1 MSEAY
6 WKKRYYAAE
15 KAFHILKNYTKS
27 VNASLWSDDYREL
40 AGLIHSAGRD
50 VFWLTRCGSCGKCD
64 DCLQGEASRAEDK
77 MSKRLLE
84 AGMSEEEVTAFNLS
98 VDAANA
104 VLALP
109 DLHPMDREEYC
120 HAFHVIQN
128 KLLSRPLMRVVR
140 ATESET

>member
-6 WKKRYYAAE
+6 WKRRYYAADE
-15 KAFHILKNYTKS
+15 AFHRLKSHTKS
-27 VNASLWSDDYREL
+27 AHASQWSEDYRQL
-40 AGLIHSAGRD
+40 ADLIHSAGRD
-50 VFWLTRCGSCGKCD
+50 AFWLTRCGSCGKCE
-64 DCLQGEASRAEDK
+64 DCLQGEASRAEDE
-77 MSKRLLE
+77 MGRRLLE
-84 AGMSEEEVTAFNLS
+84 AGMSEAEVAAFNLS

-128 KLLSRPLMRVVR
+128 KLLSRPLVRVVR
-140 ATESET
+140 DPEPE